1 MANVIISQLPLASA
15 LTGAELVPIQQN
27 GNTVQTTTSAI
38 AVQPTQTQ
46 PFLTIGQ
53 QTSLA
58 NSRQIAVSTGLTF
71 TDGGAQ
77 SSYTIAVTGALSS
90 LVNSSN
96 GIQVKTNSTTLTNV
110 SIASSGVGVSIANAD
125 GTAGNPTISLSS
137 ILQNLVG
144 TSTSGFLSLTSGS
157 FSTSSSTGTGSVVLA
172 GSPALTG
179 TPSAPTATTGTN
191 TTQLAT
197 TAFVTS
203 AIGGSTVVNSFSAGT
218 TGLTPNSTSSGAITL
233 GGTLAVAN
241 GGTGVTSSTGSG
253 SVVLS
258 ASPTFTGTPSAPTA
272 ALNTNTTQL
281 ATTAYVIQQVS
292 ASGGGTVTSV
302 GGTGTV
308 NGITLT
314 GTVTSSGNLTLGGT
328 LSGVSLTSQ
337 VSGTLPV
344 ANGGTNLTT
353 YTIGDTLYA
362 SGTTALSK
370 LGIGSAGQV
379 LTVNSGAT
387 APQWSTISSVSTATN
402 LAGGALG
409 SIPYQNASGTT
420 LFLAG
425 NTTTTPQ
432 FVTSTGASSLAT
444 APTLTGSTGS
454 GSVVLATSP
463 TLVTP
468 ALGTPSS
475 GVVTNLTGT
484 ASININ
490 GTVGATTPSTG
501 AFTYLSTSG
510 STSTTPVL
518 SFNASN
524 SPISAGAT
532 ISSSYLQFVM
542 QNKSATA
549 NASTNYVLSND
560 SGTDSS
566 YYGEFGMN
574 STVFSTSTPSD
585 FFSIN
590 NGVYFSAHDGD
601 VSVGSGTS
609 NKTYLTFLAGVSAH
623 VINNSG
629 AIGLSTNLGTTPA
642 LSGTTGFGTS
652 GQVLTSA
659 GSAAAPTWTT
669 PNASTVTLAAG
680 TGATNYLTFSATAT
694 GNQPL
699 TTNTSLTYNY
709 TNNALTAG
717 INGGTF

>member
-46 PFLTIGQ
+46 PFLTVGQ

-58 NSRQIAVSTGLTF
+58 NSRQISVSTGLTF

-77 SSYTIAVTGALSS
+77 GSYTIAVTGALSS
-90 LVNSSN
+90 LVNSGN

-172 GSPALTG
+172 VSPALTG
-179 TPSAPTATTGTN
+179 TPTAPTATTGTN
-191 TTQLAT
+191 TTQIAT

-203 AIGGSTVVNSFSAGT
+203 AIGGSTVVNSFSAGS
-218 TGLTPNSTSSGAITL
+218 TGLTPNSASSGAITL

-241 GGTGVTSSTGSG
+241 GGTGVTTSTGTG
-253 SVVLS
+253 SNVLS
-258 ASPTFTGTPSAPTA
+258 ISPTFTGTPSAPTA

-292 ASGGGTVTSV
+292 SSGGGTVTSV

-344 ANGGTNLTT
+344 ANGGTNLTS

-362 SGTTALSK
+362 SGTTTLSK
-370 LGIGSAGQV
+370 LGIGTVGQV

-387 APQWSTISSVSTATN
+387 APQWSTPTTGTVTSVSFTGGLITVASATTTPALTVAGTSGGIVYFSSASTWASSAL
-402 LAGGALG
+402 LASNALMIGGGAG
-409 SIPYQNASGTT
+409 SAPS
-420 LFLAG
+420 
-425 NTTTTPQ
+425 TTTTGTGVLTALGNATNAASGVVVKDANSNVSANN
-432 FVTSTGASSLAT
+432 FLFGFTSTASAGT
-444 APTLTGSTGS
+444 TTTLTVSSTPYQLITGSTS
-454 GSVVLATSP
+454 QTFQLPNAT
-463 TLVTP
+463 TLV
-468 ALGTPSS
+468 
-475 GVVTNLTGT
+475 
-484 ASININ
+484 N
-490 GTVGATTPSTG
+490 GT
-501 AFTYLSTSG
+501 
-510 STSTTPVL
+510 
-518 SFNASN
+518 SFVFNNN
-524 SPISAGAT
+524 SSAG
-532 ISSSYLQFVM
+532 
-542 QNKSATA
+542 
-549 NASTNYVLSND
+549 
-560 SGTDSS
+560 
-566 YYGEFGMN
+566 
-574 STVFSTSTPSD
+574 TV
-585 FFSIN
+585 SIN
-590 NGVYFSAHDGD
+590 NGAASPTLIA
-601 VSVGSGTS
+601 SVGSGGYVTVVLLDNSTQAGSWDYHYSAPS
-609 NKTYLTFLAGVSAH
+609 NTTW
-623 VINNSG
+623 
-629 AIGLSTNLGTTPA
+629 STNTF
-642 LSGTTGFGTS
+642 TTGSAIVSTQTVQGTRLIS
-652 GQVLTSA
+652 TIATGT
-659 GSAAAPTWTT
+659 APL
-669 PNASTVTLAAG
+669 TVTSTTQVANLNAATAGTATNVSLSAG

-699 TTNTSLTYNY
+699 TTNSSLTYNY

-717 INGGTF
+717 VNGGTF

>member
-46 PFLTIGQ
+46 PFLTVGQ

-58 NSRQIAVSTGLTF
+58 NSRQISVSTGLTF

-77 SSYTIAVTGALSS
+77 GSYTIAVTGALSS
-90 LVNSSN
+90 LVNSGN

-172 GSPALTG
+172 VSPALTG
-179 TPSAPTATTGTN
+179 TPTAPTATTGTN
-191 TTQLAT
+191 TTQIAT

-203 AIGGSTVVNSFSAGT
+203 AIGGSTVVNSFSAGS
-218 TGLTPNSTSSGAITL
+218 TGLTPNSASSGAITL

-241 GGTGVTSSTGSG
+241 GGTGVTTSTGTG
-253 SVVLS
+253 SNVLS
-258 ASPTFTGTPSAPTA
+258 ISPTFTGTPSAPTA

-344 ANGGTNLTT
+344 ANGGTNLTS

-362 SGTTALSK
+362 SGTTTLSK
-370 LGIGSAGQV
+370 LGIGTVGQV

-387 APQWSTISSVSTATN
+387 APQWSTPTTGTVTSVSFTGGLITVASATTTPALTVAGTSGGIVYFSSASTWASSAL
-402 LAGGALG
+402 LASNALMIGGGAG
-409 SIPYQNASGTT
+409 SAPS
-420 LFLAG
+420 
-425 NTTTTPQ
+425 TTTTGTGVLTALGNATNAASGIVVKDANSNVSANN
-432 FVTSTGASSLAT
+432 FLFGFTSTASAGT
-444 APTLTGSTGS
+444 TTTLTVSSTPYQLITGSTS
-454 GSVVLATSP
+454 QTFQLPNAT
-463 TLVTP
+463 TLV
-468 ALGTPSS
+468 
-475 GVVTNLTGT
+475 
-484 ASININ
+484 N
-490 GTVGATTPSTG
+490 GT
-501 AFTYLSTSG
+501 
-510 STSTTPVL
+510 
-518 SFNASN
+518 SFVFNNN
-524 SPISAGAT
+524 SSAG
-532 ISSSYLQFVM
+532 
-542 QNKSATA
+542 
-549 NASTNYVLSND
+549 
-560 SGTDSS
+560 
-566 YYGEFGMN
+566 
-574 STVFSTSTPSD
+574 TV
-585 FFSIN
+585 SIN
-590 NGVYFSAHDGD
+590 NGAVSPTLIA
-601 VSVGSGTS
+601 SVGSGGYVTVVLLDNSTQAGSWDYHYSAPS
-609 NKTYLTFLAGVSAH
+609 NTTW
-623 VINNSG
+623 
-629 AIGLSTNLGTTPA
+629 STNTF
-642 LSGTTGFGTS
+642 TTGSAIVSTQTVQGTRLIS
-652 GQVLTSA
+652 TIATGT
-659 GSAAAPTWTT
+659 APL
-669 PNASTVTLAAG
+669 TVTSTTQVANLNAATAGTATNVSLSAG

-699 TTNTSLTYNY
+699 TTNSSLTYNY

-717 INGGTF
+717 VNGGTF

>member
-46 PFLTIGQ
+46 PFLTVGQ

-58 NSRQIAVSTGLTF
+58 NSRQISVSTGLTF

-77 SSYTIAVTGALSS
+77 GSYTIAVTGALSS
-90 LVNSSN
+90 LVNSGN

-172 GSPALTG
+172 VSPALTG
-179 TPSAPTATTGTN
+179 TPTAPTATTGTN
-191 TTQLAT
+191 TTQIAT

-203 AIGGSTVVNSFSAGT
+203 AIGGSTVVNSFSAGS
-218 TGLTPNSTSSGAITL
+218 TGLTPNSASSGAITL

-241 GGTGVTSSTGSG
+241 GGTGVTTSTGTG
-253 SVVLS
+253 SNVLS
-258 ASPTFTGTPSAPTA
+258 ISPTFTGTPSAPTA

-302 GGTGTV
+302 VGTGTV

-344 ANGGTNLTT
+344 ANGGTNLTS

-362 SGTTALSK
+362 SGTTTLSK
-370 LGIGSAGQV
+370 LGIGTVGQV

-387 APQWSTISSVSTATN
+387 APQWSTPTTGTVTSVSFTGGLITVASATTTPALTVAGTSGGIVYFSSASTWASSAL
-402 LAGGALG
+402 LASNALMIGGGAG
-409 SIPYQNASGTT
+409 SAPS
-420 LFLAG
+420 
-425 NTTTTPQ
+425 TTTTGTGVLTALGNATNAASGIVVKDANSNVSANN
-432 FVTSTGASSLAT
+432 FLFGFTSTASAGT
-444 APTLTGSTGS
+444 TTTLTVSSTPYQLITGSTS
-454 GSVVLATSP
+454 QTFQLPNAT
-463 TLVTP
+463 TLV
-468 ALGTPSS
+468 
-475 GVVTNLTGT
+475 
-484 ASININ
+484 N
-490 GTVGATTPSTG
+490 GT
-501 AFTYLSTSG
+501 
-510 STSTTPVL
+510 
-518 SFNASN
+518 SFVFNNN
-524 SPISAGAT
+524 SSAG
-532 ISSSYLQFVM
+532 
-542 QNKSATA
+542 
-549 NASTNYVLSND
+549 
-560 SGTDSS
+560 
-566 YYGEFGMN
+566 
-574 STVFSTSTPSD
+574 TV
-585 FFSIN
+585 SIN
-590 NGVYFSAHDGD
+590 NGAVSPTLIA
-601 VSVGSGTS
+601 SVGSGGYVTVVLLDNSTQAGSWDYHYSAPS
-609 NKTYLTFLAGVSAH
+609 NTTW
-623 VINNSG
+623 
-629 AIGLSTNLGTTPA
+629 STNTF
-642 LSGTTGFGTS
+642 TTGSAIVSTQTVQGTRLIS
-652 GQVLTSA
+652 TIATGT
-659 GSAAAPTWTT
+659 APL
-669 PNASTVTLAAG
+669 TVTSTTQVANLNAATAGTATNVSLSAG

-699 TTNTSLTYNY
+699 TTNSSLTYNY

-717 INGGTF
+717 VNGGTF

>member
-46 PFLTIGQ
+46 PFLTVGQ

-58 NSRQIAVSTGLTF
+58 NSRQISVSTGLTF

-77 SSYTIAVTGALSS
+77 GSYTIAVTGALSS
-90 LVNSSN
+90 LVNSGN

-172 GSPALTG
+172 VSPALTG
-179 TPSAPTATTGTN
+179 TPTAPTATTGTN
-191 TTQLAT
+191 TTQIAT

-203 AIGGSTVVNSFSAGT
+203 AIGGSTVVNSFSAGS
-218 TGLTPNSTSSGAITL
+218 TGLTPNSASSGAITL

-241 GGTGVTSSTGSG
+241 GGTGVTTSTGTG
-253 SVVLS
+253 SNVLS
-258 ASPTFTGTPSAPTA
+258 ISPTFTGTPSAPTA

-292 ASGGGTVTSV
+292 SSGGGTVTSV

-344 ANGGTNLTT
+344 ANGGTNLTS

-362 SGTTALSK
+362 SGTTTLSK
-370 LGIGSAGQV
+370 LGIGTVGQV

-387 APQWSTISSVSTATN
+387 APQWSTPTTGTVTSVSFTGGLITVASATTTPALTVAGTSGGIVYFSSASTWASSAL
-402 LAGGALG
+402 LASNALMIGGGAG
-409 SIPYQNASGTT
+409 SAPS
-420 LFLAG
+420 
-425 NTTTTPQ
+425 TTTTGTGVLTALGNATNAASGVVVKDANSNVSANN
-432 FVTSTGASSLAT
+432 FLFGFTSTASAGT
-444 APTLTGSTGS
+444 TTTLTVSSTPYQLITGSTS
-454 GSVVLATSP
+454 QTFQLPNAT
-463 TLVTP
+463 TLV
-468 ALGTPSS
+468 
-475 GVVTNLTGT
+475 
-484 ASININ
+484 N
-490 GTVGATTPSTG
+490 GT
-501 AFTYLSTSG
+501 
-510 STSTTPVL
+510 
-518 SFNASN
+518 SFVFNNN
-524 SPISAGAT
+524 SSAG
-532 ISSSYLQFVM
+532 
-542 QNKSATA
+542 
-549 NASTNYVLSND
+549 
-560 SGTDSS
+560 
-566 YYGEFGMN
+566 
-574 STVFSTSTPSD
+574 TV
-585 FFSIN
+585 SIN
-590 NGVYFSAHDGD
+590 NGAASPTLLAT
-601 VSVGSGTS
+601 VGSGGYVTVVLLDNSTQAGSWDYHYSAPS
-609 NKTYLTFLAGVSAH
+609 NTTW
-623 VINNSG
+623 
-629 AIGLSTNLGTTPA
+629 STNTF
-642 LSGTTGFGTS
+642 TTGSAIVSTQTVQGTRLIS
-652 GQVLTSA
+652 TIATGT
-659 GSAAAPTWTT
+659 APL
-669 PNASTVTLAAG
+669 TVTSTTQVANLNAATAGTATNVSLSAG

-699 TTNTSLTYNY
+699 TTNSSLTYNY

-717 INGGTF
+717 VNGGTF

>member
-46 PFLTIGQ
+46 PFLTVGQ

-58 NSRQIAVSTGLTF
+58 NSRQISVSTGLTF

-77 SSYTIAVTGALSS
+77 GSYTIAVTGALSS
-90 LVNSSN
+90 LVNSGN

-172 GSPALTG
+172 VSPALTG
-179 TPSAPTATTGTN
+179 TPTAPTATTGTN
-191 TTQLAT
+191 TTQIAT

-203 AIGGSTVVNSFSAGT
+203 AIGGSTVVNSFSAGS
-218 TGLTPNSTSSGAITL
+218 TGLTPNSASSGAITL

-241 GGTGVTSSTGSG
+241 GGTGVTTSTGTG
-253 SVVLS
+253 SNVLS
-258 ASPTFTGTPSAPTA
+258 ISPTFTGTPSAPTA

-292 ASGGGTVTSV
+292 SSGGGTVTSV

-344 ANGGTNLTT
+344 ANGGTNLTS

-362 SGTTALSK
+362 SGTTTLSK
-370 LGIGSAGQV
+370 LGIGTVGQV

-387 APQWSTISSVSTATN
+387 APQWSTPTTGTVTSVSFT
-402 LAGGALG
+402 GGL
-409 SIPYQNASGTT
+409 I
-420 LFLAG
+420 
-425 NTTTTPQ
+425 
-432 FVTSTGASSLAT
+432 
-444 APTLTGSTGS
+444 
-454 GSVVLATSP
+454 
-463 TLVTP
+463 
-468 ALGTPSS
+468 
-475 GVVTNLTGT
+475 
-484 ASININ
+484 
-490 GTVGATTPSTG
+490 TVA
-501 AFTYLSTSG
+501 
-510 STSTTPVL
+510 
-518 SFNASN
+518 
-524 SPISAGAT
+524 
-532 ISSSYLQFVM
+532 
-542 QNKSATA
+542 SAT
-549 NASTNYVLSND
+549 
-560 SGTDSS
+560 
-566 YYGEFGMN
+566 
-574 STVFSTSTPSD
+574 
-585 FFSIN
+585 
-590 NGVYFSAHDGD
+590 
-601 VSVGSGTS
+601 
-609 NKTYLTFLAGVSAH
+609 
-623 VINNSG
+623 
-629 AIGLSTNLGTTPA
+629 TTPA
-642 LSGTTGFGTS
+642 LTVAGTS
-652 GQVLTSA
+652 GGIVYFSSASTWASSALLASNALMIGGGAGSAPSTTTTGTGVLTALGNATNAASGIVVKDANSNVSANSFTPAWTSTTTSA
-659 GSAAAPTWTT
+659 GTTTLTVASTYYQRFVGSTTQTVKLPDATTVAKGQGFILDNDSLGSLSLQDGSAASLGSVVAGMAAFIFCEDNSTTAGSWSGYLFVPGGGPGGQITWGTAGLAMGGQALSGVNTINMSGQLTSTLVTGTAPFVV
-669 PNASTVTLAAG
+669 ASTTQVANLNAATAG
-680 TGATNYLTFSATAT
+680 TATNVALTAGSGATNYLHFSASAT
-694 GNQPL
+694 GNQPV
-699 TTNTSLTYNY
+699 TTNSSLTYNY
-709 TNNALTAG
+709 TNNAITGG

>member
-46 PFLTIGQ
+46 PFLTVGQ

-58 NSRQIAVSTGLTF
+58 NSRQISVSTGLTF

-77 SSYTIAVTGALSS
+77 GSYTIAVTGALSS
-90 LVNSSN
+90 LVNSGN

-172 GSPALTG
+172 VSPALTG
-179 TPSAPTATTGTN
+179 TPTAPTATTGTN
-191 TTQLAT
+191 TTQIAT

-203 AIGGSTVVNSFSAGT
+203 AIGGSTVVNSFSAGS
-218 TGLTPNSTSSGAITL
+218 TGLTPNSASSGAITL

-241 GGTGVTSSTGSG
+241 GGTGVTTSTGTG
-253 SVVLS
+253 SNVLS
-258 ASPTFTGTPSAPTA
+258 ISPTFTGTPSAPTA

-292 ASGGGTVTSV
+292 SSGGGTVTSV

-344 ANGGTNLTT
+344 ANGGTNLTS

-362 SGTTALSK
+362 SGTTTLSK
-370 LGIGSAGQV
+370 LGIGTVGQV

-387 APQWSTISSVSTATN
+387 APQWSTPTTGTVTSVSFTGGLITVASATTTPALTVAGTSGGIVYFSSASTWASSAL
-402 LAGGALG
+402 LASNALMIGGGAG
-409 SIPYQNASGTT
+409 SAPS
-420 LFLAG
+420 
-425 NTTTTPQ
+425 TTTTGTGVLTALGNATNAASGVVVKDANSNVSANN
-432 FVTSTGASSLAT
+432 FLFGFTSTASAGT
-444 APTLTGSTGS
+444 TTTLTVSSTPYQLITGSTS
-454 GSVVLATSP
+454 QTFQLPNAT
-463 TLVTP
+463 TLV
-468 ALGTPSS
+468 
-475 GVVTNLTGT
+475 
-484 ASININ
+484 N
-490 GTVGATTPSTG
+490 GT
-501 AFTYLSTSG
+501 
-510 STSTTPVL
+510 
-518 SFNASN
+518 SFVFNNN
-524 SPISAGAT
+524 SSAG
-532 ISSSYLQFVM
+532 
-542 QNKSATA
+542 
-549 NASTNYVLSND
+549 
-560 SGTDSS
+560 
-566 YYGEFGMN
+566 
-574 STVFSTSTPSD
+574 TV
-585 FFSIN
+585 SIN
-590 NGVYFSAHDGD
+590 NGAVSPTLIA
-601 VSVGSGTS
+601 SVGSGGYVTVVLLDNSTQAGSWDYHYSAPS
-609 NKTYLTFLAGVSAH
+609 NTTWGTNTF
-623 VINNSG
+623 
-629 AIGLSTNLGTTPA
+629 
-642 LSGTTGFGTS
+642 TTGSAIVSTQTVQGTRLIS
-652 GQVLTSA
+652 TIATGT
-659 GSAAAPTWTT
+659 APL
-669 PNASTVTLAAG
+669 TVTSTTQVANLNAATAGTATNVSLSAG

-699 TTNTSLTYNY
+699 TTNSSLTYNY

-717 INGGTF
+717 VNGGTF

>member
-46 PFLTIGQ
+46 PFLTVGQ

-58 NSRQIAVSTGLTF
+58 NSRQISVSTGLTF

-77 SSYTIAVTGALSS
+77 GSYTIAVTGALSS
-90 LVNSSN
+90 LVNSGN

-172 GSPALTG
+172 VSPALTG
-179 TPSAPTATTGTN
+179 TPTAPTATTGTN
-191 TTQLAT
+191 TTQIAT

-203 AIGGSTVVNSFSAGT
+203 AIGGSTVVNSFSAGS
-218 TGLTPNSTSSGAITL
+218 TGLTPNSASSGAITL

-241 GGTGVTSSTGSG
+241 GGTGVTTSTGTG
-253 SVVLS
+253 SNVLS
-258 ASPTFTGTPSAPTA
+258 ISPTFTGTPSAPTA

-292 ASGGGTVTSV
+292 SSGGGTVTSV
-302 GGTGTV
+302 VGTGTV

-344 ANGGTNLTT
+344 ANGGTNLTS

-362 SGTTALSK
+362 SGTTTLSK
-370 LGIGSAGQV
+370 LGIGTVGQV

-387 APQWSTISSVSTATN
+387 APQWSTPTTGTVTSVSFTGGLITVASATTTPALTVAGTSGGIVYFSSASTWASSAL
-402 LAGGALG
+402 LASNALMIGGGAG
-409 SIPYQNASGTT
+409 SAPS
-420 LFLAG
+420 
-425 NTTTTPQ
+425 TTTTGTGVLTALGNATNAASGIVVKDANSNVSANN
-432 FVTSTGASSLAT
+432 FLFGFTSTASAGT
-444 APTLTGSTGS
+444 TTTLTVSSTPYQLITGSTS
-454 GSVVLATSP
+454 QTFQLPNAT
-463 TLVTP
+463 TLV
-468 ALGTPSS
+468 
-475 GVVTNLTGT
+475 
-484 ASININ
+484 N
-490 GTVGATTPSTG
+490 GT
-501 AFTYLSTSG
+501 
-510 STSTTPVL
+510 
-518 SFNASN
+518 SFVFNNN
-524 SPISAGAT
+524 SSAG
-532 ISSSYLQFVM
+532 
-542 QNKSATA
+542 
-549 NASTNYVLSND
+549 
-560 SGTDSS
+560 
-566 YYGEFGMN
+566 
-574 STVFSTSTPSD
+574 TV
-585 FFSIN
+585 SIN
-590 NGVYFSAHDGD
+590 NGAVSPTLIA
-601 VSVGSGTS
+601 SVGSGGYVTVVLLDNSTQAGSWDYHYSAPS
-609 NKTYLTFLAGVSAH
+609 NTTW
-623 VINNSG
+623 
-629 AIGLSTNLGTTPA
+629 STNTF
-642 LSGTTGFGTS
+642 TTGSAIVSTQTVQGTRLIS
-652 GQVLTSA
+652 TIATGT
-659 GSAAAPTWTT
+659 APL
-669 PNASTVTLAAG
+669 TVTSTTQVANLNAATAGTATNVSLSAG

-699 TTNTSLTYNY
+699 TTNSSLTYNY

-717 INGGTF
+717 VNGGTF

>member
-46 PFLTIGQ
+46 PFLTVGQ

-58 NSRQIAVSTGLTF
+58 NSRQISVSTGLTF

-77 SSYTIAVTGALSS
+77 GSYTIAVTGALSS
-90 LVNSSN
+90 LVNSGN

-172 GSPALTG
+172 VSPALTG
-179 TPSAPTATTGTN
+179 TPTAPTATTGTN
-191 TTQLAT
+191 TTQIAT
-197 TAFVTS
+197 TAFVTNAIS
-203 AIGGSTVVNSFSAGT
+203 ASGGGSVTTVSVASANGFVGSVANASST
-218 TGLTPNSTSSGAITL
+218 PAITISTSITGLLQGNGTAISAVTIGSGLNFAS
-233 GGTLAVAN
+233 GTL
-241 GGTGVTSSTGSG
+241 SSTGS
-253 SVVLS
+253 
-258 ASPTFTGTPSAPTA
+258 
-272 ALNTNTTQL
+272 
-281 ATTAYVIQQVS
+281 
-292 ASGGGTVTSV
+292 GGTVTSV
-302 GGTGTV
+302 GFTGGLITVASATTTPALTVAGTSGGIVYFSSASTWASSALLASNALMIGGGAGSAPSTTTTGTGVVSALAV
-308 NGITLT
+308 NT
-314 GTVTSSGNLTLGGT
+314 GT
-328 LSGVSLTSQ
+328 
-337 VSGTLPV
+337 
-344 ANGGTNLTT
+344 
-353 YTIGDTLYA
+353 
-362 SGTTALSK
+362 
-370 LGIGSAGQV
+370 AGAFV
-379 LTVNSGAT
+379 VN
-387 APQWSTISSVSTATN
+387 
-402 LAGGALG
+402 GGALG
-409 SIPYQNASGTT
+409 TPTSGT
-420 LFLAG
+420 
-425 NTTTTPQ
+425 
-432 FVTSTGASSLAT
+432 
-444 APTLTGSTGS
+444 
-454 GSVVLATSP
+454 
-463 TLVTP
+463 
-468 ALGTPSS
+468 
-475 GVVTNLTGT
+475 VTNLTGT

-490 GTVGATTPSTG
+490 GTVGATTASTG
-501 AFTYLSTSG
+501 AFTYISTSG
-510 STSTTPVL
+510 FTSTTPVL
-518 SFNASN
+518 TFNASN
-524 SPISAGAT
+524 SPIASGAS
-532 ISSSYLQFVM
+532 ISGSYLQFVM
-542 QNKSATA
+542 QNKSATVG
-549 NASTNYVLSND
+549 ASTNYVLSND

-574 STVFSTSTPSD
+574 STVYSTSTPSD

-590 NGVYFSAHDGD
+590 NGIYFSGHDGD
-601 VSVGSGTS
+601 VSVGAGTS
-609 NKTYLTFLAGVSAH
+609 NKTYLTFAAGVSAH

-669 PNASTVTLAAG
+669 PNASTVTLVAG

-699 TTNTSLTYNY
+699 TTNSSLTYNY

-717 INGGTF
+717 VNGGTF

>member
-46 PFLTIGQ
+46 PFLTVGQ

-58 NSRQIAVSTGLTF
+58 NSRQISVSTGLTF

-77 SSYTIAVTGALSS
+77 GSYTIAVTGALSS
-90 LVNSSN
+90 LVNSGN

-172 GSPALTG
+172 VSPALTG
-179 TPSAPTATTGTN
+179 TPTAPTATTGTN
-191 TTQLAT
+191 TTQIAT

-203 AIGGSTVVNSFSAGT
+203 AIGGSTVVNSFSAGS
-218 TGLTPNSTSSGAITL
+218 TGLTPNSASSGAITL

-241 GGTGVTSSTGSG
+241 GGTGVTTSTGTG
-253 SVVLS
+253 SNVLS
-258 ASPTFTGTPSAPTA
+258 ISPTFTGTPSAPTA

-292 ASGGGTVTSV
+292 SSGGGTVTSV

-344 ANGGTNLTT
+344 ANGGTNLTS

-362 SGTTALSK
+362 SGTTTLSK
-370 LGIGSAGQV
+370 LGIGTVGQV

-387 APQWSTISSVSTATN
+387 APQWSTPTTGTVTSVSFTGGLITVASATTTPALTVAGTSGGIVYFSSASTWASSAL
-402 LAGGALG
+402 LASNALMIGGGAG
-409 SIPYQNASGTT
+409 SAPS
-420 LFLAG
+420 
-425 NTTTTPQ
+425 TTTTGTGVLTALGNATNAASGVVVKDANSNVSANN
-432 FVTSTGASSLAT
+432 FLFGFTSTASAGT
-444 APTLTGSTGS
+444 TTTLTVSSTPYQLITGSTS
-454 GSVVLATSP
+454 QTFQLPNAT
-463 TLVTP
+463 TLV
-468 ALGTPSS
+468 
-475 GVVTNLTGT
+475 
-484 ASININ
+484 N
-490 GTVGATTPSTG
+490 GT
-501 AFTYLSTSG
+501 
-510 STSTTPVL
+510 
-518 SFNASN
+518 SFVFNNN
-524 SPISAGAT
+524 SSAG
-532 ISSSYLQFVM
+532 
-542 QNKSATA
+542 
-549 NASTNYVLSND
+549 
-560 SGTDSS
+560 
-566 YYGEFGMN
+566 
-574 STVFSTSTPSD
+574 TV
-585 FFSIN
+585 SIN
-590 NGVYFSAHDGD
+590 NGAVSPTLIA
-601 VSVGSGTS
+601 SVGSGGYVTVVLLDNSTQAGSWDYHYSAPS
-609 NKTYLTFLAGVSAH
+609 NTTW
-623 VINNSG
+623 
-629 AIGLSTNLGTTPA
+629 STNTF
-642 LSGTTGFGTS
+642 TTGSAIVSTQTVQGTRLIS
-652 GQVLTSA
+652 TIATGT
-659 GSAAAPTWTT
+659 APL
-669 PNASTVTLAAG
+669 TVTSTTQVANLNAATAGTATNVSLSAG

-699 TTNTSLTYNY
+699 TTNSSLTYNY

-717 INGGTF
+717 VNGGTF

>member
-46 PFLTIGQ
+46 PFLTVGQ

-58 NSRQIAVSTGLTF
+58 NSRQISVSTGLTF

-77 SSYTIAVTGALSS
+77 GSYTIAVTGALSS
-90 LVNSSN
+90 LVNSGN

-172 GSPALTG
+172 VSPALTG
-179 TPSAPTATTGTN
+179 TPTAPTATTGTN
-191 TTQLAT
+191 TTQIAT

-203 AIGGSTVVNSFSAGT
+203 AIGGSTVVNSFSAGS
-218 TGLTPNSTSSGAITL
+218 TGLTPNSASSGAITL

-241 GGTGVTSSTGSG
+241 GGTGVTTSTGTG
-253 SVVLS
+253 SNVLS
-258 ASPTFTGTPSAPTA
+258 ISPTFTGTPSAPTA

-292 ASGGGTVTSV
+292 SSGGGTVTSV

-344 ANGGTNLTT
+344 ANGGTNLTS

-362 SGTTALSK
+362 SGTTTLSK
-370 LGIGSAGQV
+370 LGIGTVGQV

-387 APQWSTISSVSTATN
+387 APQWSTPTTGTVTSVSFTGGLITVASATTTPALTVAGTSGGIVYFSSASTWASSAL
-402 LAGGALG
+402 LASNALMIGGGAG
-409 SIPYQNASGTT
+409 SAPS
-420 LFLAG
+420 
-425 NTTTTPQ
+425 TTTTGTGVLTALGNATNAASGVVVKDANSNVSANN
-432 FVTSTGASSLAT
+432 FLFGFTSTASAGT
-444 APTLTGSTGS
+444 TTTLTVSSTQYQLITGSTS
-454 GSVVLATSP
+454 QTFQLPNAT
-463 TLVTP
+463 TLV
-468 ALGTPSS
+468 
-475 GVVTNLTGT
+475 
-484 ASININ
+484 N
-490 GTVGATTPSTG
+490 GT
-501 AFTYLSTSG
+501 
-510 STSTTPVL
+510 
-518 SFNASN
+518 SFVFNNN
-524 SPISAGAT
+524 SSAG
-532 ISSSYLQFVM
+532 
-542 QNKSATA
+542 
-549 NASTNYVLSND
+549 
-560 SGTDSS
+560 
-566 YYGEFGMN
+566 
-574 STVFSTSTPSD
+574 TV
-585 FFSIN
+585 SIN
-590 NGVYFSAHDGD
+590 NGAVSPTLIA
-601 VSVGSGTS
+601 SVGSGGYVTVVLLDNSTQAGSWDYHYSAPS
-609 NKTYLTFLAGVSAH
+609 NTTW
-623 VINNSG
+623 
-629 AIGLSTNLGTTPA
+629 STNTFTTGSAIVSTQTVQGTRLISTIATGTAPLTVTSTTQVANLNAATAGTATNVA
-642 LSGTTGFGTS
+642 LS
-652 GQVLTSA
+652 
-659 GSAAAPTWTT
+659 
-669 PNASTVTLAAG
+669 AG

-699 TTNTSLTYNY
+699 TTNSSLTYNY

-717 INGGTF
+717 VNGGTF

>member
-46 PFLTIGQ
+46 PFLTVGQ

-58 NSRQIAVSTGLTF
+58 NSRQISVSTGLTF

-77 SSYTIAVTGALSS
+77 GSYTIAVTGALSS
-90 LVNSSN
+90 LVNSGN

-172 GSPALTG
+172 VSPALTG
-179 TPSAPTATTGTN
+179 TPTAPTATTGTN
-191 TTQLAT
+191 TTQIAT

-203 AIGGSTVVNSFSAGT
+203 AIGGSTVVNSFSAGS
-218 TGLTPNSTSSGAITL
+218 TGLTPNSASSGAITL

-241 GGTGVTSSTGSG
+241 GGTGVTTSTGTG
-253 SVVLS
+253 SNVLS
-258 ASPTFTGTPSAPTA
+258 ISPTFTGTPSAPTA

-292 ASGGGTVTSV
+292 SSGGGTVTSV

-344 ANGGTNLTT
+344 ANGGTNLTS

-362 SGTTALSK
+362 SGTTTLSK
-370 LGIGSAGQV
+370 LGIGTVGQV

-387 APQWSTISSVSTATN
+387 APQWSTPTTGTVTSVSFTGGLITVASATTTPALTVAGTSGGIVYFSSASTWASSAL
-402 LAGGALG
+402 LASNALMIGGGA
-409 SIPYQNASGTT
+409 GT
-420 LFLAG
+420 APS
-425 NTTTTPQ
+425 TTTTGTGVLTALGNATNAASGVVVKDANSNVSANN
-432 FVTSTGASSLAT
+432 FLFGFTSTASAGT
-444 APTLTGSTGS
+444 TTTLTVSSTPYQLITGSTS
-454 GSVVLATSP
+454 QTFQLPNAT
-463 TLVTP
+463 TLV
-468 ALGTPSS
+468 
-475 GVVTNLTGT
+475 
-484 ASININ
+484 N
-490 GTVGATTPSTG
+490 GT
-501 AFTYLSTSG
+501 
-510 STSTTPVL
+510 
-518 SFNASN
+518 SFVFNNN
-524 SPISAGAT
+524 SSAG
-532 ISSSYLQFVM
+532 
-542 QNKSATA
+542 
-549 NASTNYVLSND
+549 
-560 SGTDSS
+560 
-566 YYGEFGMN
+566 
-574 STVFSTSTPSD
+574 TV
-585 FFSIN
+585 SIN
-590 NGVYFSAHDGD
+590 NGAVSPTLIA
-601 VSVGSGTS
+601 SVGSGGYVTVVLLDNSTQAGSWDYHYSAPS
-609 NKTYLTFLAGVSAH
+609 NTTW
-623 VINNSG
+623 
-629 AIGLSTNLGTTPA
+629 STNTF
-642 LSGTTGFGTS
+642 TTGSAIVSTQTVQGTRLIS
-652 GQVLTSA
+652 TIATGT
-659 GSAAAPTWTT
+659 APL
-669 PNASTVTLAAG
+669 TVTSTTQVANLNAATAGTATNVSLSAG

-699 TTNTSLTYNY
+699 TTNSSLTYNY

-717 INGGTF
+717 VNGGTF

>member
-46 PFLTIGQ
+46 PFLTVGQ

-58 NSRQIAVSTGLTF
+58 NSRQISVSTGLTF

-77 SSYTIAVTGALSS
+77 GSYTIAVTGALSS
-90 LVNSSN
+90 LVNSGN

-172 GSPALTG
+172 VSPALTG
-179 TPSAPTATTGTN
+179 TPTAPTATTGTN
-191 TTQLAT
+191 TTQIAT

-203 AIGGSTVVNSFSAGT
+203 AIGGSTVVNSFSAGS
-218 TGLTPNSTSSGAITL
+218 TGLTPNSASSGAITL

-241 GGTGVTSSTGSG
+241 GGTGVTTSTGTG
-253 SVVLS
+253 SNVLS
-258 ASPTFTGTPSAPTA
+258 ISPTFTGTPSAPTA

-292 ASGGGTVTSV
+292 SSGGGTVTSV

-344 ANGGTNLTT
+344 ANGGTNLTS

-362 SGTTALSK
+362 SGTTTLSK
-370 LGIGSAGQV
+370 LGIGTVGQV

-387 APQWSTISSVSTATN
+387 APQWSTPTTGTVTSVSFTGGLITVASATTTPALTVAGTSGGIVYFSSASTWASSAL
-402 LAGGALG
+402 LASNALMIGGGAG
-409 SIPYQNASGTT
+409 SAPS
-420 LFLAG
+420 
-425 NTTTTPQ
+425 TTTTGTGVLTALGNATNAASGVVVKDANSNVSANN
-432 FVTSTGASSLAT
+432 FLFGFTSTASAGT
-444 APTLTGSTGS
+444 TTTLTVSSTQYQLITGSTS
-454 GSVVLATSP
+454 QTFQLPNAT
-463 TLVTP
+463 TLV
-468 ALGTPSS
+468 
-475 GVVTNLTGT
+475 
-484 ASININ
+484 N
-490 GTVGATTPSTG
+490 GT
-501 AFTYLSTSG
+501 
-510 STSTTPVL
+510 
-518 SFNASN
+518 SFVFNNN
-524 SPISAGAT
+524 SSAG
-532 ISSSYLQFVM
+532 
-542 QNKSATA
+542 
-549 NASTNYVLSND
+549 
-560 SGTDSS
+560 
-566 YYGEFGMN
+566 
-574 STVFSTSTPSD
+574 TV
-585 FFSIN
+585 SIN
-590 NGVYFSAHDGD
+590 NGAVSPTLIA
-601 VSVGSGTS
+601 SVGSGGYVTVVLLDNSTQAGSWDYHYSAPS
-609 NKTYLTFLAGVSAH
+609 NTTW
-623 VINNSG
+623 
-629 AIGLSTNLGTTPA
+629 STNTF
-642 LSGTTGFGTS
+642 TTGSAIVSTQTVQGTRLIS
-652 GQVLTSA
+652 TIATGT
-659 GSAAAPTWTT
+659 APL
-669 PNASTVTLAAG
+669 TVTSTTQVANLNAATAGTATNVSLSAG

-699 TTNTSLTYNY
+699 TTNSSLTYNY

-717 INGGTF
+717 VNGGTF